1 MKKFAFIVSSILIF
15 ALPALAIPADAQG
28 LFKKSRKALE
38 KENEELHKRI
48 EVLEAEVAAYRTDAI
63 DREYIEEELSG
74 ENENKVSAGL
84 EDYATAS
91 TDTLLSQWYMHRQS
105 RIPGREQFDMDSVHF
120 TTDVPDS
127 VLMRRLE
134 EMNSFITLPFNETV
148 KNFMILY
155 SEKMPAKMSEMMGLS
170 QY

>member
-1 MKKFAFIVSSILIF
+1 M
-15 ALPALAIPADAQG
+15 PQ
-28 LFKKSRKALE
+28 
-38 KENEELHKRI
+38 
-48 EVLEAEVAAYRTDAI
+48 
-63 DREYIEEELSG
+63 
-74 ENENKVSAGL
+74 
-84 EDYATAS
+84 TAS
-91 TDTLLSQWYMHRQS
+91 TKRKNS
-105 RIPGREQFDMDSVHF
+105 RIPGREQFNMDSVRF

-170 QY
+170 HYYFPLI